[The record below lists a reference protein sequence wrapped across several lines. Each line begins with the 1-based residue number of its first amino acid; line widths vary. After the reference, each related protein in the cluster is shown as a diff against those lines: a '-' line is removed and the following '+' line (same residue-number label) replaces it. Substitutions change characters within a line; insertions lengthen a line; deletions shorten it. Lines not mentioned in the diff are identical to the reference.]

1 MGSGMRRRPLSMR
14 RYRKILVA
22 VDGSESSMH
31 ALRESFKLANNE
43 QSWITVLSVIPTYEG
58 DLGATWITNVKEAMA
73 KPCKIALL
81 EAEKLAKSE
90 KVLIKTV
97 CEEGGIYERIVDLAD
112 AENCDL
118 IVMGRKGISGLEKVL
133 VGSVTARVIGH
144 SQRDVLVV
152 PNGAAIGW
160 KSILFATDGSKY
172 SETAANK
179 AIGFAKS
186 YGSEVKIICVVDV
199 TEEFMARAPGA
210 LEDLVKKAKDI
221 VEDVKKKASSE
232 GIKAEGIVRE
242 GEAYRVITDTAC
254 KENTG
259 IIVVGSHGRTGLKRL
274 LMGSVTEKVIG
285 YSPCPVLVVKP

>member
-1 MGSGMRRRPLSMR
+1 MG
-14 RYRKILVA
+14 RYYKKVLIA

-31 ALRESFKLANNE
+31 ALRESLKLANNE

-58 DLGATWITNVKEAMA
+58 DLGATWITNVKEALA

-81 EAEKLAKSE
+81 EAEKLAKDERVS
-90 KVLIKTV
+90 IKTV
-97 CEEGGIYERIVDLAD
+97 CEEGEIHERIVDLAD

-152 PNGAAIGW
+152 PKDAAIGW

-172 SETAANK
+172 SEAATNR
-179 AIGFAKS
+179 AIGLAKS
-186 YGSEVKIICVVDV
+186 HDSEVKIISVVDV

-210 LEDLVKKAKDI
+210 LEDLVKKAQGI
-221 VEDVKKKASSE
+221 VETVKEKASSE

-242 GEAYRVITDTAC
+242 GEAYKVITDIAG
-254 KENTG
+254 KEKSG
-259 IIVVGSHGRTGLKRL
+259 VIVMGSHGRTGLKRL

-285 YSPCPVLVVKP
+285 YAPCPVIVVKT

>member
-1 MGSGMRRRPLSMR
+1 MGK
-14 RYRKILVA
+14 YYKKILIA

-31 ALRESFKLANNE
+31 ALKESIKLANNE

-58 DLGATWITNVKEAMA
+58 DLGATWLTNVKEAMA

-81 EAEKLAKSE
+81 EAEKLAKDE

-97 CEEGGIYERIVDLAD
+97 CEEGEIYERIVDLAD

-144 SQRDVLVV
+144 TQRDVLVV
-152 PNGAAIGW
+152 PKSTAIEC
-160 KSILFATDGSKY
+160 KSVLFATDGSKY
-172 SETAANK
+172 SEAATNR

-186 YGSEVKIICVVDV
+186 YGSEFKVISVVDV

-210 LEDLVKKAKDI
+210 LEDLVKKAKDV

-232 GIKAEGIVRE
+232 GVKAEGIVRE
-242 GEAYRVITDTAC
+242 GEAYKVITDTASRE
-254 KENTG
+254 KAG
-259 IIVVGSHGRTGLKRL
+259 IIVVGSHGRTGLRRL

-285 YSPCPVLVVKP
+285 YAPCPVLVVKP

>member
-1 MGSGMRRRPLSMR
+1 MG
-14 RYRKILVA
+14 RYYKKVLIA

-43 QSWITVLSVIPTYEG
+43 QSWMTVLSVIPTYEG
-58 DLGATWITNVKEAMA
+58 DLGATWITNVKEALA

-81 EAEKLAKSE
+81 EAEKLAKDE
-90 KVLIKTV
+90 RVLIKTV
-97 CEEGGIYERIVDLAD
+97 CEEGEIHERIVDLAD
-112 AENCDL
+112 AEDCDL

-152 PNGAAIGW
+152 PKDAAIGW

-172 SETAANK
+172 SEAATNR
-179 AIGFAKS
+179 AIGLAKS
-186 YGSEVKIICVVDV
+186 HGSEVKVISVVDV
-199 TEEFMARAPGA
+199 TEEFIARAPGA
-210 LEDLVKKAKDI
+210 LEDLVKKAKGI
-221 VEDVKKKASSE
+221 VEAVKKKASSE

-242 GEAYRVITDTAC
+242 GEAYKVITDIAS
-254 KENTG
+254 KEKSG
-259 IIVVGSHGRTGLKRL
+259 VIVLGSHGRTGLKRL

-285 YSPCPVLVVKP
+285 YAPCPVIVVKA